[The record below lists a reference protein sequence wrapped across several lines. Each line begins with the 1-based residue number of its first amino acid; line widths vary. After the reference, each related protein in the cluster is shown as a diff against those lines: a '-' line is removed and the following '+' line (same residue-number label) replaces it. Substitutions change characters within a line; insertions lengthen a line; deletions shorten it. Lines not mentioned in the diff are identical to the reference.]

1 MKHIFSEF
9 LTEFQS
15 QRLIEEN
22 ENHTR
27 NIMKHIKSI
36 VSDLKFEGLK
46 IGVIS
51 NFSFEESSIKIDF
64 LDIEKYIDFV
74 ITPSNFFEKKP
85 NIVML
90 IKAIN
95 TFGINPNQILYVG
108 NDPILD
114 IFCGRYCGM
123 KTLLIKEFMN
133 RQYKILNVHKLFMPN
148 YTLERIHDIPSFI
161 GKLINQKEM

>member
-74 ITPSNFFEKKP
+74 ITPSNFFQSQGGFFVDCKERRPK
-85 NIVML
+85 NFDFFVFRFS
-90 IKAIN
+90 IK
-95 TFGINPNQILYVG
+95 YHH
-108 NDPILD
+108 
-114 IFCGRYCGM
+114 IF
-123 KTLLIKEFMN
+123 
-133 RQYKILNVHKLFMPN
+133 
-148 YTLERIHDIPSFI
+148 
-161 GKLINQKEM
+161 